1 MTISE
6 FWDYILSIE
15 NEYAVFRKRIML
27 EFSLSAAETDIIMFL
42 ANNPCFDTAAHISKM
57 KKMPKSQVSLAVNSL
72 CRRGLLE
79 GVYSVG
85 NRKSIHLKLKENAD
99 PIVAYG
105 KKVQGEFSKLLFSDF
120 TESERAEFS
129 RLHSKIAENIKAKKE
144 D

>member
-1 MTISE
+1 
-6 FWDYILSIE
+6 
-15 NEYAVFRKRIML
+15 
-27 EFSLSAAETDIIMFL
+27 
-42 ANNPCFDTAAHISKM
+42 M

-79 GVYSVG
+79 GVYSEG